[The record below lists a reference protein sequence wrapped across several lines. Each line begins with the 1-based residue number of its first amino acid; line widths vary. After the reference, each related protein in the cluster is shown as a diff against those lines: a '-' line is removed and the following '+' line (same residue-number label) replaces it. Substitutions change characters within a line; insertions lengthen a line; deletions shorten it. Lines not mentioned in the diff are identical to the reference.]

1 MSKITIKDSATYRV
15 ELTKSVQVGRAIIHP
30 GPNVRMSGK
39 RLKVLQKD
47 DAAAVKTF
55 AEA

>member
-1 MSKITIKDSATYRV
+1 
-15 ELTKSVQVGRAIIHP
+15 LTKSVQVGRAIIHP

-47 DAAAVKTF
+47 DAAAVKAF